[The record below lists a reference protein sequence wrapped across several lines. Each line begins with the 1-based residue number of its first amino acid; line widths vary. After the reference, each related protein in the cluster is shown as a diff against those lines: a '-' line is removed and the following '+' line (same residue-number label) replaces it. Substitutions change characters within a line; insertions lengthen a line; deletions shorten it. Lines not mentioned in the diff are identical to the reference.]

1 MSGDKP
7 VKLGRRILNGIAGI
21 AVAVAIGIAALH
33 GYEAVVA
40 LPVERVDFAGELDR
54 IAKPDLDALSRA
66 IVAADRPT
74 IETVREAARRVP
86 GVRDAAV
93 RRVYPDAVEITI
105 EAHVPLAQWD
115 GERLVSRRGEV
126 FAGHDASLP
135 TFRGP
140 ESGAARMSQEF
151 PAIAAAL
158 APLGVVAT
166 LTLTP
171 RGGWRAQLAD
181 GLTLELGR
189 EDWPNR
195 VRRFV
200 AAWPA
205 LSDEARTTRYADLR
219 YPNGFALRR
228 TAEIPPPKKK

>member
-1 MSGDKP
+1 MSEREP
-7 VKLGRRILNGIAGI
+7 VKLGRRILH
-21 AVAVAIGIAALH
+21 GIAAAAVAGGAGLAAWH
-33 GYEAVVA
+33 GYEAVVT
-40 LPVERVDFAGELDR
+40 LPVERVAFAGELDR
-54 IAKPDLDALSRA
+54 LARADLDALAKA

-93 RRVYPDAVEITI
+93 RRVYPNAVQVTFEQ
-105 EAHVPLAQWD
+105 HVPLAQWSGD
-115 GERLVSRRGEV
+115 RLVSRRGEI
-126 FAGHDASLP
+126 FPGRDEALP

-140 ESGAARMSQEF
+140 ESGAPRMSQEF

-158 APLGVVAT
+158 APLGAIAT

-189 EDWPNR
+189 EDWPAR

-200 AAWPA
+200 AAWAGLPDA
-205 LSDEARTTRYADLR
+205 ARATRYADLR
-219 YPNGFALRR
+219 YPNGFALR
-228 TAEIPPPKKK
+228 KK